1 MEKIKNGQIKYIH
14 ILKNKLNL
22 KDEDYRNLL
31 ESKFNKKTSK
41 DLSSKQAEVLIKI
54 LERLINNYATD
65 KQKSR
70 FNTLYNKVY
79 YEKDKQDFIEEYLG
93 KGKTENNMNIQE
105 CSKLIYILEEIV
117 EWQEKRGLNGEENS
131 NKWRLYMAKRTV

>member
-22 KDEDYRNLL
+22 KDGDYRSLL
-31 ESKFNKKTSK
+31 ENKFNKKTSK

-54 LERLINNYATD
+54 LERLISNYATD

-70 FNTLYNKVY
+70 FNILYNKVY
-79 YEKDKQDFIEEYLG
+79 YEKDKQEFIEQYLG
-93 KGKTENNMNIQE
+93 KDKTMDNMTVKE
-105 CSKLIYILEEIV
+105 CSKLIYILQEIV
-117 EWQEKRGLNGEENS
+117 DWLEERGMNVNS
-131 NKWRLYMAKRTV
+131 

>member
-41 DLSSKQAEVLIKI
+41 DLSSKQAEVLIKL
-54 LERLINNYATD
+54 LERLINNYATE
-65 KQKSR
+65 KQKNKLNS
-70 FNTLYNKVY
+70 LYSKVY
-79 YEKDKQDFIEEYLG
+79 KEKDKKEFIEHYLG
-93 KGKTENNMNIQE
+93 KDKTMDNMSIQE

-117 EWQEKRGLNGEENS
+117 EWQEKR
-131 NKWRLYMAKRTV
+131 KV

>member
-41 DLSSKQAEVLIKI
+41 DLSSKQAEILIKI
-54 LERLINNYATD
+54 LDRLINDYATE
-65 KQKSR
+65 KQKNKLNS
-70 FNTLYNKVY
+70 LYSKVFK
-79 YEKDKQDFIEEYLG
+79 EKDKKEFIEHYLG
-93 KGKTENNMNIQE
+93 KDKTMDNMTVKE
-105 CSKLIYILEEIV
+105 CSKLIYVLEEIL
-117 EWQEKRGLNGEENS
+117 EWQEKR
-131 NKWRLYMAKRTV
+131 KV

>member
-14 ILKNKLNL
+14 ILKNRLNL
-22 KDEDYRNLL
+22 KDEDYRSLL

-54 LERLINNYATD
+54 LERLISNYATE

-70 FNTLYNKVY
+70 FNTLYSKVY

-93 KGKTENNMNIQE
+93 KGKTENNMSIQE

-117 EWQEKRGLNGEENS
+117 NWQKKRKLKKS
-131 NKWRLYMAKRTV
+131 NLEVEDVEM

>member
-14 ILKNKLNL
+14 ILKSKLNL
-22 KDEDYRNLL
+22 KDENYRTLL

-65 KQKSR
+65 RQKNR
-70 FNTLYNKVY
+70 FNILYNKVY
-79 YEKDKQDFIEEYLG
+79 YKKDKQEFIEQYLG
-93 KGKTENNMNIQE
+93 KGKTENNMNVQE
-105 CSKLIYILEEIV
+105 CSKLIYVLEEII
-117 EWQEKRGLNGEENS
+117 EWQEKRNKIGGS
-131 NKWRLYMAKRTV
+131 NE

>member
-22 KDEDYRNLL
+22 KDGDYRSLL

-54 LERLINNYATD
+54 LERLISNYATD

-70 FNTLYNKVY
+70 FNTLYSKVY
-79 YEKDKQDFIEEYLG
+79 YEKDKQEFIEQYLG
-93 KGKTENNMNIQE
+93 KDKTMDNMTVKE
-105 CSKLIYILEEIV
+105 CSKLIYILQEIV
-117 EWQEKRGLNGEENS
+117 DWLEERGMNVNS
-131 NKWRLYMAKRTV
+131 

>member
-41 DLSSKQAEVLIKI
+41 DLSSKQAEILIKI
-54 LERLINNYATD
+54 LERLISNYATE

-70 FNTLYNKVY
+70 FNTLYSKVY
-79 YEKDKQDFIEEYLG
+79 NEKDKKEFIEHYLG
-93 KGKTENNMNIQE
+93 KDKTMNNMTVKE
-105 CSKLIYILEEIV
+105 CSKLIYVLEEIL
-117 EWQEKRGLNGEENS
+117 EWQEKR
-131 NKWRLYMAKRTV
+131 KV

>member
-1 MEKIKNGQIKYIH
+1 MKEIKKHQIKYIH

-54 LERLINNYATD
+54 LDRLINDYATE
-65 KQKSR
+65 KQKNKLNS
-70 FNTLYNKVY
+70 LYSKVY
-79 YEKDKQDFIEEYLG
+79 KEKDKKEFIEHYLG
-93 KGKTENNMNIQE
+93 KDKTMDNMTVKE
-105 CSKLIYILEEIV
+105 CSKLIYVLEEIL
-117 EWQEKRGLNGEENS
+117 EWQEKKKSKIKQGEE
-131 NKWRLYMAKRTV
+131 

>member
-14 ILKNKLNL
+14 ILKSKLNL
-22 KDEDYRNLL
+22 KDENYRTLL

-79 YEKDKQDFIEEYLG
+79 YEKDKQEFIEQYLG
-93 KGKTENNMNIQE
+93 KDKTVDNMTVKE

-117 EWQEKRGLNGEENS
+117 DWQEKRKLNYSKINKGEE
-131 NKWRLYMAKRTV
+131 

>member
-22 KDEDYRNLL
+22 KDGDYRSLL

-54 LERLINNYATD
+54 LERLISNYATE
-65 KQKSR
+65 KQKNKL
-70 FNTLYNKVY
+70 NTLYSKVY
-79 YEKDKQDFIEEYLG
+79 YEKDKQEFIEHYLG
-93 KGKTENNMNIQE
+93 KDKTMDNITVKE
-105 CSKLIYILEEIV
+105 CSKLIYILQEIV
-117 EWQEKRGLNGEENS
+117 DWLEERGMNVNS
-131 NKWRLYMAKRTV
+131 

>member
-22 KDEDYRNLL
+22 KDEDYRSLL

-41 DLSSKQAEVLIKI
+41 DLSSKQAEVLIKL
-54 LERLINNYATD
+54 LERLINNYATE
-65 KQKSR
+65 KQINK
-70 FNTLYNKVY
+70 FNNLYNKVY
-79 YEKDKQDFIEEYLG
+79 YEKDKKEFIEQYLG
-93 KGKTENNMNIQE
+93 KDKTVENMTVKD

-117 EWQEKRGLNGEENS
+117 EWQEKRNKIGGS
-131 NKWRLYMAKRTV
+131 NE

>member
-54 LERLINNYATD
+54 LERLISNYATE

-70 FNTLYNKVY
+70 FNTLYSKVY
-79 YEKDKQDFIEEYLG
+79 NEKDKKEFIEKYLE
-93 KGKTENNMNIQE
+93 KGKTLDNISIQE
-105 CSKLIYILEEIV
+105 CSKIIYVLEEIL
-117 EWQEKRGLNGEENS
+117 EWQEKRKLKKLNLEVKNV
-131 NKWRLYMAKRTV
+131 KV

>member
-14 ILKNKLNL
+14 ILKSKLNL
-22 KDEDYRNLL
+22 KDENYRSLL

-54 LERLINNYATD
+54 LERLISNYATE

-79 YEKDKQDFIEEYLG
+79 YEKDRQEFIEQYLD
-93 KGKTENNMNIQE
+93 KGKTLDNISIQE

-117 EWQEKRGLNGEENS
+117 EWQEKRELKTHNLE
-131 NKWRLYMAKRTV
+131 AKNVEM

>member
-22 KDEDYRNLL
+22 KDGDYRSLL
-31 ESKFNKKTSK
+31 ENKFNKKTSK

-54 LERLINNYATD
+54 LERLISNYATE
-65 KQKSR
+65 KQKSK
-70 FNTLYNKVY
+70 FNTLYSKVY
-79 YEKDKQDFIEEYLG
+79 YEKDKQEFIEKYLG
-93 KGKTENNMNIQE
+93 KGKTLDNINIQE

-117 EWQEKRGLNGEENS
+117 DWQEKRKLKKSNLEGEDVE
-131 NKWRLYMAKRTV
+131 V

>member
-1 MEKIKNGQIKYIH
+1 MKEIKKHQIKYIH
-14 ILKNKLNL
+14 TLKHKAGL
-22 KDEDYRNLL
+22 KDEDYRLL
-31 ESKFNKKTSK
+31 LKSKFNKNSSK
-41 DLSSKQAEVLIKI
+41 DLSYNQAEILIKI
-54 LERLINNYATD
+54 LDRLINNYATD

-105 CSKLIYILEEIV
+105 CSKLIYILEEIL
-117 EWQEKRGLNGEENS
+117 EWQEKKSEKLQNRRIS
-131 NKWRLYMAKRTV
+131 

>member
-14 ILKNKLNL
+14 ILKSKLNL
-22 KDEDYRNLL
+22 KDENYRTLL

-65 KQKSR
+65 RQKSR

-79 YEKDKQDFIEEYLG
+79 YEKDKLDFIEYSYYFLFFLFPN
-93 KGKTENNMNIQE
+93 TLQ
-105 CSKLIYILEEIV
+105 
-117 EWQEKRGLNGEENS
+117 
-131 NKWRLYMAKRTV
+131 

>member
-41 DLSSKQAEVLIKI
+41 DLSSKQAEILIKI
-54 LERLINNYATD
+54 LDRLINDYATE
-65 KQKSR
+65 KQKNKLNS
-70 FNTLYNKVY
+70 LYSKVY
-79 YEKDKQDFIEEYLG
+79 KEKDKKEFIEHYLG
-93 KGKTENNMNIQE
+93 KDKTMDNMSIQE

-117 EWQEKRGLNGEENS
+117 EWQEKRELKKFNLEGEDVE
-131 NKWRLYMAKRTV
+131 M